1 MIARERALSRI
12 SQQSTDEQED
22 ARVVSVTVSGLTV
35 NGDA

>member
-1 MIARERALSRI
+1 MTARQLALSRN

-22 ARVVSVTVSGLTV
+22 ARVVRVTTSISTV